1 MSDRLA
7 DSAQFFAAM
16 GADREREA
24 GQASIELAAELKG
37 AKLKTRLAQ
46 ITAKLDLLRESVDQ
60 LQESVNQVLAAKG
73 VRRGT

>member
-1 MSDRLA
+1 MSDGLA
-7 DSAQFFAAM
+7 PAAQFFAAM

-46 ITAKLDLLRESVDQ
+46 ITAKLDLLQESVDQ
-60 LQESVNQVLAAKG
+60 LQESVNQLLARKG
-73 VRRGT
+73 PTK